1 MIKKIVMF
9 GICGNMGTAI
19 SRELVKEK
27 GLELVAG
34 FDINNIGK
42 DLGEFLTGNKSGY
55 KIYDSY
61 PEIKKMA
68 PDMIIDFTVAGSA
81 KKTISWA
88 IENNINII
96 VGTTGLTK
104 DDLRQIEEKAAGSK
118 SKTLIAPNFSIGAV
132 LMIKISRMI
141 AKYFDDC
148 EIIELHHDKKKDA
161 PSGTSISTAEEIA
174 RSKVFSGDKFKE
186 GETESIEGSRG
197 GFSNGIHIHSVRLP
211 GLLAHQNIIFGIRG
225 QTLSIRHDSID
236 RLAFYPGIMLAINN
250 LDRLPNYTFGLEK
263 LVEI

>member
-9 GICGNMGTAI
+9 GICGNMGAAI
-19 SRELVKEK
+19 SRELIKEK
-27 GLELVAG
+27 DLELVAG

-55 KIYDSY
+55 NIYGSY
-61 PEIKKMA
+61 PEIKKIA
-68 PDMIIDFTVAGSA
+68 PDMIIDFTVANSA
-81 KKTISWA
+81 KKTIDWA

-96 VGTTGLTK
+96 VGTTGFSK
-104 DDLRQIEEKAAGSK
+104 DELKQIEEKAAGSK

-141 AKYFDDC
+141 AKYFDNC

-161 PSGTSISTAEEIA
+161 PSGTSISTAEEISK
-174 RSKVFSGDKFKE
+174 SKVFGSDKFKDD
-186 GETESIEGSRG
+186 ETESIEGSRG
-197 GFSNGIHIHSVRLP
+197 GFSNGIHIHSIRLP
-211 GLLAHQNIIFGIRG
+211 GLLAHQNIIFGTRG
-225 QTLSIRHDSID
+225 QTLSIRHDSMD
-236 RLAFYPGIMLAINN
+236 RLAFYPGIMLAIDN